1 VINRDES
8 FRVHPD
14 LLFGVVYWGIVVMAI
29 EFGMIGGGVMGEAL
43 LSRLIEQGLYQR
55 DRVMVSD
62 PMPERR
68 QYLAAQYG
76 IQVTDDNAL
85 AAAASQVLFLAIKPQ
100 VFGAVAAQLRGQE
113 SGALLLSI
121 LAGMTLKDLEAGFPN
136 RPVVRVMPNTPAAVG
151 AGISALSGGRLAK
164 PEHLA
169 QARKI
174 LGTVGQVVEVPE
186 NMMDAVT
193 GLSGSGPGY
202 VAIVIEALADGGV
215 LSGLPRAIAME
226 LAIETVLGTAMLIR
240 EKGMHPGQLKDLV
253 TSPGG
258 TTIAGVAKLESLG
271 LRTALIEA
279 VKAATERSME
289 LGK

>member
-14 LLFGVVYWGIVVMAI
+14 LLFGVVYWGIVIMAI

-76 IQVTDDNAL
+76 IQVTDNNAL

-121 LAGMTLKDLEAGFPN
+121 LAGTTLKDLEAGFPN

-174 LGTVGQVVEVPE
+174 LGTVGQVVEVQE

-279 VKAATERSME
+279 VKAATDRSME